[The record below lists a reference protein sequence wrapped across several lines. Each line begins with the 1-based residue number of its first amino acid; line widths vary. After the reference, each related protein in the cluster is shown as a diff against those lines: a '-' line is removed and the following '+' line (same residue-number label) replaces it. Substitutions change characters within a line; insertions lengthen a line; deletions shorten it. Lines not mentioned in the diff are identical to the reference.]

1 MNAAFSTSQI
11 PPSAVGHARQPNE
24 FDLQRVIR
32 LLERRVR
39 YRYVTPT
46 VEICD
51 SGYRIH
57 SPCCSR
63 NVDAGGG
70 VIDIARLEYDASVDC
85 WKLYRKDHVLQ
96 RWQFHHA
103 ARRLDEVM
111 DCVNEDPTRV
121 FWQ

>member
-1 MNAAFSTSQI
+1 MNAAFSTSRI
-11 PPSAVGHARQPNE
+11 SPPAIGHARQPNE

-32 LLERRVR
+32 LLDKRVR
-39 YRYVTPT
+39 YRYVSPV

-51 SGYRIH
+51 NGYRIQ
-57 SPCCSR
+57 SACCSR
-63 NVDAGGG
+63 NIDAEGG
-70 VIDIARLEYDASVDC
+70 VIDIARLEFDAVADR
-85 WKLYRKDHVLQ
+85 WNLYCKDHTSH